1 MQQDMSKR
9 LRILVVIVE
18 ADLYRQQLAHDLR
31 NPRSKVVPTSFTSAA
46 SVIGLSPRS
55 SKPAIED
62 DILRRAAK
70 WATKRPISMACRSLG
85 EHPTFRTSS
94 TSNLM
99 SDMKR
104 LRTGTLKCQFAGY
117 ARPAFARLSDHHV
130 PRHEAVPEEDFVEF
144 MPARQI

>member
-1 MQQDMSKR
+1 MQQDMSER
-9 LRILVVIVE
+9 LRRLVVIVE

-31 NPRSKVVPTSFTSAA
+31 NLTFEGGPYIFHQCGFSDRAFAP
-46 SVIGLSPRS
+46 L

-85 EHPTFRTSS
+85 AHPTFLTSS

-99 SDMKR
+99 S
-104 LRTGTLKCQFAGY
+104 A
-117 ARPAFARLSDHHV
+117 
-130 PRHEAVPEEDFVEF
+130 
-144 MPARQI
+144 